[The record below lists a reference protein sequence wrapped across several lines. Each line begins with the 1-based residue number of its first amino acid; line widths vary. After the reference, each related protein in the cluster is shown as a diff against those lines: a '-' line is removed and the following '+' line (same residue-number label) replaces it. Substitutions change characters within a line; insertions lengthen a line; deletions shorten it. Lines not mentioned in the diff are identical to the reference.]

1 MKKETE
7 KWLLKAKEDL
17 ADTEFNIN
25 GGHDSLGVFMLQ
37 QVSEKALKALH
48 IENFGKYE
56 FTYNLV
62 RLSSKFNTPD
72 KFQKTLE
79 ELTPVYTG
87 FRYPD
92 ISGEEIEDPEGKLPL
107 TKEIIE
113 WIEKQLTK

>member
-17 ADTEFNIN
+17 ADAEFNIN

-37 QVSEKALKALH
+37 QALKALH
-48 IENFGKYE
+48 IEDFGKYE
-56 FTYNLV
+56 FTHNLV

-72 KFQKTLE
+72 KFQKTFE

-92 ISGEEIEDPEGKLPL
+92 ISEGEIEEPEGKLFS

-113 WIEKQLTK
+113 WIEKQLIK

>member
-17 ADTEFNIN
+17 ADAEFNIN

-37 QVSEKALKALH
+37 QALEKALKALH

-56 FTYNLV
+56 FTHNLV
-62 RLSSKFNTPD
+62 RLSSKFNPPE
-72 KFQKTLE
+72 KFQKTFE

-92 ISGEEIEDPEGKLPL
+92 ISEGEIEEPEGKLFS
-107 TKEIIE
+107 TKENI
-113 WIEKQLTK
+113 WPVCAS